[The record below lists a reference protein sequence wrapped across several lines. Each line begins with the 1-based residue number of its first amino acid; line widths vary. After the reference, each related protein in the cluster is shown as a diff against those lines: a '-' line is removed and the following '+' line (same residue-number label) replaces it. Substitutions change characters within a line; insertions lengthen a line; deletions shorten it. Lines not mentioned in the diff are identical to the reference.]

1 MTLNIY
7 NGDPKVFLGKN
18 GAYFFFPGNSAQPVM
33 DAGLENTAFFL
44 LLIRP
49 GWSGNYLFTD
59 PDHRVGQGG
68 RFLEAL
74 DKPITSTSL
83 DEAAQGAEQDLEP
96 MKTWGLAAEIEVTV
110 TNPVGQEIHT
120 EIKIT
125 PPDRDPVILLGIKN
139 GVNWIFQV
147 TDPAHRRFVQ

>member
-1 MTLNIY
+1 MTFNVY
-7 NGDPKVFLGKN
+7 NGDPKIFLGKN
-18 GAYFFFPGNSAQPVM
+18 GAYLSFPGKGGQPVM

-49 GWSGNYLFTD
+49 GWPGNYLFTNKD
-59 PDHRVGQGG
+59 YEVGKGG
-68 RFLEAL
+68 RYLAAIEQ
-74 DKPITSTSL
+74 PITSTSL

-96 MKTWGLAAEIEVTV
+96 LKTWGLAAAVEVSV
-110 TNPVGQEIHT
+110 TNPVGQEIYT

-125 PPDRDPVILLGIKN
+125 PPDKDPVVLLGVKN
-139 GVNWIFQV
+139 GVNWIWQV